1 MVILVLLSFMLGI
14 RMNITAVVHPI
25 DYVIVWVIVIMTI
38 YLCIRDAQRHG
49 RTILHIY
56 RMIMFFTWPWSIL
69 FYYIRF
75 HGWKGM
81 ILLLLWGLLLA
92 AFYCGGG
99 ILAVIFIECGPLA
112 HRGV

>member
-14 RMNITAVVHPI
+14 RMSITAVMHPI
-25 DYVIVWVIVIMTI
+25 DYVIVWVIAIMTI
-38 YLCIRDAQRHG
+38 YLCVRNAQRHG
-49 RTILHIY
+49 WIILHIY
-56 RMIMFFTWPWSIL
+56 RTIMFFTWPWSIL

-92 AFYCGGG
+92 AFYYDGS
-99 ILAVIFIECGPLA
+99 ILAVIFIEYGPLA
-112 HRGV
+112 HSGV